1 MFPEY
6 RGYYERVS
14 CSSIVLKT
22 IVMSTLISI
31 YEYKIKR
38 YIKVTFELK

>member
-1 MFPEY
+1 MFLESL
-6 RGYYERVS
+6 GYYERVS
-14 CSSIVLKT
+14 YSSIVLKT
-22 IVMSTLISI
+22 IVISILISI